1 MDDRMVGEVVVRMR
15 LDLSVLG
22 KCRRVMVSRVL
33 FNALH
38 ELFERQEADVL
49 APDFTCNLVFRGVPV
64 VHSADLNEQEYAF
77 VTEW

>member
-1 MDDRMVGEVVVRMR
+1 MVGEVVVRMR

-38 ELFERQEADVL
+38 ELFER
-49 APDFTCNLVFRGVPV
+49 
-64 VHSADLNEQEYAF
+64 
-77 VTEW
+77 

>member
-38 ELFERQEADVL
+38 ERQEADVL
-49 APDFTCNLVFRGVPV
+49 DPDFTCNLVFRGVPV